1 MTNPLSEPLVLADV
15 AGRLRVAVHRLAH
28 ALRAQSL
35 QDGLT
40 PTRLSA
46 LVLIE
51 GDGPLRVSDLAAAI
65 GSALSSTSRLADLL
79 VDAGWVH
86 RASDPSDQRASLLAL
101 SPAGHALLA
110 TLRRDTTTRLV
121 SELAELSFGELDA
134 LNAALPVLEALAA
147 QAAQHPHRSVA
158 AQPGGL
164 SKQSPA
170 ATPPSPPG

>member
-1 MTNPLSEPLVLADV
+1 MTNPGSEQMVLADV

-86 RASDPSDQRASLLAL
+86 RLSDPSDQRASLLAL
-101 SPAGHALLA
+101 SPAGHKLLA
-110 TLRRDTTTRLV
+110 TLRRDTTTRLASEIAHLSF
-121 SELAELSFGELDA
+121 SELEA
-134 LNAALPVLEALAA
+134 LTAALPVLEALAG
-147 QAAQHPHRSVA
+147 QAAQHPHQSIA
-158 AQPGGL
+158 APPGGL
-164 SKQSPA
+164 SEQSKTA
-170 ATPPSPPG
+170 APPSPPG